1 MGICLYLA
9 LMNYL
14 MGKSFSLAVLD
25 DVLMSVDSG
34 HRREVCSMLK
44 KNFPNT
50 QFIFTTHDEI
60 WLEHMKSTGL
70 INRKSAIQ
78 FRTWDV
84 DNGPTR
90 WDNRDVWQQIKDE
103 ANKNDIR
110 SASSLLRAYFDGIM
124 SLFRCKC

>member
-1 MGICLYLA
+1 MLIFTEEVFPPGAYHSEGHQDGMGICLYLA
-9 LMNYL
+9 LMNHL
-14 MGKSFSLAVLD
+14 LGKSFSLAVLD

-60 WLEHMKSTGL
+60 WLEHMKGTGL
-70 INRKSAIQ
+70 INRNSAIQ

-84 DNGPTR
+84 DQGPTK
-90 WDNRDVWQQIKDE
+90 WDDRIFG
-103 ANKNDIR
+103 NKSRTKQLKI
-110 SASSLLRAYFDGIM
+110 I
-124 SLFRCKC
+124 